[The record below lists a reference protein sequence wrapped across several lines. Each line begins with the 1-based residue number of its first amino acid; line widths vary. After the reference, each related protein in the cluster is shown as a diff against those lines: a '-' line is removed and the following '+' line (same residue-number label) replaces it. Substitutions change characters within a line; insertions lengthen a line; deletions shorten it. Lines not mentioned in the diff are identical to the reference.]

1 MAKMTDDRELILGVL
16 LEITRDGVY
25 SHIAIRNV
33 LEKYQYL
40 DKKRACLYH
49 ESCGRNAGEND

>member
-33 LEKYQYL
+33 LEEIPVF
-40 DKKRACLYH
+40 R
-49 ESCGRNAGEND
+49 